1 MGRTHAG
8 LFGAVMVLSA
18 CATPGIDYEARIMPK
33 APEAAE
39 LRNIT
44 VEPFAGPS
52 GGWFASRLQRVL
64 ASAEFDGTYWFNVSD
79 PTFSPT
85 ESEGIYSGFVEVTD
99 VDEHFSEHY
108 EERCVKYKKDED
120 GNDVC
125 AKWKEFVEYC
135 VSTDLNVSAFVEVRE
150 PQTDGVVFSAS
161 YPGSASDYSCTEY
174 RVGRGP
180 GTPAYILESLIGSAL
195 GFDSLGYGHG
205 SPGALVREALS
216 DTLGPIRRDVAP
228 RNATVRAKFATKAVD
243 PAVKEDP
250 RFKQALSLGRKDP
263 FASCSLWGVLGE
275 TYPSAPSVKHNLG
288 ACSEAS
294 GNYGEAQRLYAEANE
309 IARQTPGASE
319 VFERLSASMAQISD
333 RRADVISLE
342 RLTGEEAPGAPDS

>member
-1 MGRTHAG
+1 MGRTCAG
-8 LFGAVMVLSA
+8 LFGAAIALSA

-52 GGWFASRLQRVL
+52 GGWFASRLENVL
-64 ASAEFDGTYWFNVSD
+64 ASAQFDGAYWFNVSE
-79 PTFSPT
+79 PGFSPPET
-85 ESEGIYSGFVEVTD
+85 EGIYSGFVEITN

-108 EERCVKYKKDED
+108 EERCVKREKDEKGD
-120 GNDVC
+120 KQCV
-125 AKWKEFVEYC
+125 KWKEYVEYC
-135 VSTDLNVSAFVEVRE
+135 VSTELDVSAFVELRDPE
-150 PQTDGVVFSAS
+150 TDGVVFSAA
-161 YPGSASDYSCTEY
+161 YPGSASDYSCTEH

-180 GTPAYILESLIGSAL
+180 GSPAYILESLIGSAL
-195 GFDSLGYGHG
+195 GFDSLGYGYG

-228 RNATVRAKFATKAVD
+228 RNATVRAKFVTKAID
-243 PAVKEDP
+243 PVVKSDP
-250 RFKQALSLGRKDP
+250 RFKEAISLGRKDP
-263 FASCSLWGVLGE
+263 FASCSLWAVLGE

-294 GNYGEAQRLYAEANE
+294 GNYGEAQKLYAEANE
-309 IARQTPGASE
+309 IARQMPGASE
-319 VFERLSASMAQISD
+319 VFDRLNASMTQVSNRRSD
-333 RRADVISLE
+333 LISLE
-342 RLTGEEAPGAPDS
+342 RLTGEDTPSAPDS